1 VESNNRLGI
10 YLSEDEATVVC
21 VGPRGRDKQL
31 LACFKVTVQE
41 QTDQKQQALAS
52 LIARGCS
59 ERGLK
64 FSEAAVALDC
74 AKFMQ
79 HNVHSEF
86 TDPKKIAATIR
97 FDTEEALATDI
108 TDAVIAFTIKSS
120 DQTGS
125 ELTVF
130 TAQRK
135 ILSDVLLSLQT
146 NGIDPVTIE
155 PDIGCLSSFIC
166 QQVPPPESGRSGTLF
181 VLLSRRRGYFIIVS
195 ESQRTF
201 SGRTFLVG
209 PVQDRQALLLRE
221 ALVTVPLT
229 EAVGP
234 VNCLKIFDSANS
246 IDLQQLSRRLSVEV
260 SDIDLITSAEG
271 AESQKASECADPVDF
286 AIAYGAALACS
297 ERTKTINFRNDFM
310 PYQGK
315 RLRLQK
321 ALRFLSVSVI
331 VLLFIVGSYAQAKLW
346 QKNKDRSKLAR
357 KLESQY
363 SEVMFSRKPPAKS
376 DPVKKLAGELR
387 RIRDVRSGQ
396 LSITGEESIPAKL
409 TLVLEALNKCAEPT
423 DLSIESVLITARNIS
438 ITGDTS
444 SRRNTLRL
452 FDALKETNFEILQQN
467 LYAKDRRDNFSIII
481 EPRQ

>member
-21 VGPRGRDKQL
+21 VGPKGRDKQL

-41 QTDQKQQALAS
+41 QTDQKQQVLAS

-74 AKFMQ
+74 AMFMQ

-108 TDAVIAFTIKSS
+108 TDAVIAFAVKSGG
-120 DQTGS
+120 QTGS

-135 ILSDVLLSLQT
+135 ILSSVILSLQT

-155 PDIGCLSSFIC
+155 PDIGCLSSFIF
-166 QQVPPPESGRSGTLF
+166 QQVSPPE
-181 VLLSRRRGYFIIVS
+181 
-195 ESQRTF
+195 

-209 PVQDRQALLLRE
+209 HAQDRQALLLRE
-221 ALVTVPLT
+221 ALVTVPLS

-260 SDIDLITSAEG
+260 SDIDLHTSAGG
-271 AESQKASECADPVDF
+271 AESQKVNECADPVDF

-363 SEVMFSRKPPAKS
+363 SEVMFSRKPPAQS

-409 TLVLEALNKCAEPT
+409 TLVLEAINKCAEPT
-423 DLSIESVLITARNIS
+423 DLSIESVLITARSIS

-467 LYAKDRRDNFSIII
+467 LYAKDRRDNFSITI